1 MEKTI
6 QAPIQKQRSPHSTRL
21 QLSLFSTLCFNLVI
35 VAGVAPVEANEL
47 DMQQPSTATVV
58 DRLAPAATAVTTVQA
73 DLATVKVPS
82 AIAAQP
88 TVEALPIVVESPA
101 PVVPPLIMEPT
112 SEVPSTNF
120 STLDHNTPTISKQ
133 ARDLLGAPTTQTL
146 SQAEPQTSTEGQP
159 SDTSPPKP
167 VNNPLLPPPGWRFEF
182 EPYLFVPFKLDGD
195 IFFGRGRG
203 TLFPNRPGEILS
215 TSGFSLNV
223 NARLSDVTANLT
235 NIFGISGRV
244 QAWNGDVGIVADGLY
259 VNTKFNSSSDGGVLT
274 LRDRID
280 LPVPGFELDTQT
292 TISSFALAGSYR
304 IVTVPLRTVTD
315 PANPS
320 NYYPAISFEALVGA
334 RYASVF
340 QSVDFENGPDFEFF
354 GNKVNPMLG
363 GTVKLLLN
371 DKFALYFRGDTS
383 GFGSDPIRQYY
394 NLHAGID
401 WKFSGSFAL
410 RLAYRINQIEFVKK
424 GVLDGE
430 NGLRLRSEGVQ
441 LGVAWQF

>member
-1 MEKTI
+1 METTI
-6 QAPIQKQRSPHSTRL
+6 QAPIQKLRLRQSIRL
-21 QLSLFSTLCFNLVI
+21 QLGLVSTLCLNLVM
-35 VAGVAPVEANEL
+35 VAGIAPVQANEV
-47 DMQQPSTATVV
+47 DGQQPSTEIAV
-58 DRLAPAATAVTTVQA
+58 DRIDSTATTVPMVQA
-73 DLATVKVPS
+73 DLATVKVP
-82 AIAAQP
+82 AEIAAQP
-88 TVEALPIVVESPA
+88 PVEAPPIRMETTSSVVT
-101 PVVPPLIMEPT
+101 PLNMEPT
-112 SEVPSTNF
+112 PEILPTVSPS
-120 STLDHNTPTISKQ
+120 LTPGTSTISTKASDLFGTPDPQTISQ
-133 ARDLLGAPTTQTL
+133 ADTQT
-146 SQAEPQTSTEGQP
+146 TEGQP
-159 SDTSPPKP
+159 AETSPPKP
-167 VNNPLLPPPGWRFEF
+167 VNNPLLPPPGWRFDF
-182 EPYLFVPFKLDGD
+182 EPYLFVPFKVQGD
-195 IFFGRGRG
+195 VFFGRGRRV
-203 TLFPNRPGEILS
+203 LFPNRPGEILPN
-215 TSGFSLNV
+215 SGFNLNV
-223 NARLSDVTANLT
+223 DARFSDITSNLT

-244 QAWNGDVGIVADGLY
+244 QAWNGDFGIVADGLY

-280 LPVPGFELDTQT
+280 IPVPGFELDTQT

-315 PANPS
+315 PSNPS
-320 NYYPAISFEALVGA
+320 NYYPAISFEALAGA

-354 GNKVNPMLG
+354 GNKVNPMVG

-383 GFGSDPIRQYY
+383 GFGDNPIRQYY

-424 GVLDGE
+424 GVLDGD